1 MTRNPASPQQQV
13 TDRDEVDR
21 ALLTLARL
29 FGEAAAAEV
38 RDETPT
44 HEATADDPQD
54 P

>member
-1 MTRNPASPQQQV
+1 MERTPATSQQQA

-21 ALLTLARL
+21 ALLSLARL
-29 FGEAAAAEV
+29 LGEAAAAEM

-44 HEATADDPQD
+44 HEAAADDPQD